1 MYVTDSEVV
10 LYGGCHS
17 LAYAVVVCACVSVCN
32 VGIVWLNA

>member
-17 LAYAVVVCACVSVCN
+17 LAYAVGRVCVCLCV
-32 VGIVWLNA
+32 